1 MNWEAIGAIAEL
13 VGGIGV
19 IASLVYLAT
28 QIRQNTKWLRS
39 TVLESAGTRSSEIAR
54 NAASDASLSRLMRA
68 SLSGTAP
75 MDPDERYRFELYL
88 LSAMRHYEISHSH
101 FNDGL
106 LNPDQFAG
114 LRENLRVWLGYENF
128 ETGGMIRQSFST
140 LFFKNWSTNSK
151 KIRGATGEPGTTSNK
166 NQDLP
171 LHCHLFQRWF
181 YRTPYVRSKFC

>member
-39 TVLESAGTRSSEIAR
+39 TILESAGTRSSELAR
-54 NAASDASLSRLMRA
+54 DAASDPSLSRLIGA
-68 SLSGTAP
+68 AISGAAP

-88 LSAMRHYEISHSH
+88 LSALRHYEISHAH

-106 LNPDQFAG
+106 LDSNQFSG
-114 LRENLRVWLGYENF
+114 VRENLRVWLSYENF
-128 ETGGMIRQSFST
+128 ENWWLETSV
-140 LFFKNWSTNSK
+140 FFNPVFQQLVN
-151 KIRGATGEPGTTSNK
+151 
-166 NQDLP
+166 DLKEDP
-171 LHCHLFQRWF
+171 RRDW
-181 YRTPYVRSKFC
+181 RAGSDKR

>member
-88 LSAMRHYEISHSH
+88 LSAMRHYEISHAH

-128 ETGGMIRQSFST
+128 ENWWHDSSV
-140 LFFKNWSTNSK
+140 FFNPVFQKLVNELKEDPRRDWRAGTNK
-151 KIRGATGEPGTTSNK
+151 
-166 NQDLP
+166 Q
-171 LHCHLFQRWF
+171 
-181 YRTPYVRSKFC
+181 